1 MQVFQPW
8 IQKRKLAYAK
18 HKHMM
23 SEILKQLRTNALG
36 RFLTDDGAPDKV
48 VIEKLV
54 FIRISDSFPF
64 L

>member
-1 MQVFQPW
+1 
-8 IQKRKLAYAK
+8 
-18 HKHMM
+18 MM